1 MADIILN
8 PEKTASTQAVSHS
21 FSPAQSE
28 GYASGS
34 AFKVAESTASLLP
47 LFVICPDGNVAGTA
61 TTKAE
66 IVKLNGQCRE
76 KG

>member
-8 PEKTASTQAVSHS
+8 PEKTAITPVVPTS
-21 FSPAQSE
+21 FSPAQSD

-34 AFKVAESTASLLP
+34 ALKVADSTATTLP
-47 LFVICPDGNVAGTA
+47 LFVICPDGSVAGSA
-61 TTKAE
+61 TTRSE
-66 IVKLNGQCRE
+66 LVKLNMQCRE